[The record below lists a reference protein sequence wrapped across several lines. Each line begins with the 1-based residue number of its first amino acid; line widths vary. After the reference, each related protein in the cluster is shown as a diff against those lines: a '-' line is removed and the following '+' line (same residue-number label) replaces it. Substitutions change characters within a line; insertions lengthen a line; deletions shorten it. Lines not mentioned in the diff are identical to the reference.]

1 MNNMQALVKQAQV
14 MQKEM
19 VKIKGEIDNTIFVG
33 ESSLVTVK
41 VNGKKE
47 IVDVNI
53 NSSNLDKDDLDMIA
67 DMFIVATNSA
77 MKQVDDV
84 TEKKMAKFGN
94 IPGLF

>member
-1 MNNMQALVKQAQV
+1 MNMQALVKQAQS

-19 VKIKGEIDNTIFVG
+19 VKIKGEIDNTIFIG

-53 NSSNLDKDDLDMIA
+53 NSSNLDSDDLDMIA

-77 MKQVDDV
+77 MKQIDDV
-84 TEKKMAKFGN
+84 TENKMAKFGN